1 MKNIINKLSVE
12 NRKSKYVKI
21 AHPIILIDEQ
31 PLEGMLNELY
41 PDDMIVGLIP
51 TIVDWIS
58 FDEESKAIEHI
69 YDSKDVIKILPIL
82 MCPDDCDLSCTVI
95 VAEVETTNDQIK
107 WNRIGIDKNNPME
120 VIDKYKFLETG
131 IEWLDDIPVMTF
143 SKEDYKSLDKIYK
156 HRTPVRLAP

>member
-1 MKNIINKLSVE
+1 
-12 NRKSKYVKI
+12 
-21 AHPIILIDEQ
+21 
-31 PLEGMLNELY
+31 
-41 PDDMIVGLIP
+41 MIY
-51 TIVDWIS
+51 
-58 FDEESKAIEHI
+58 H
-69 YDSKDVIKILPIL
+69 
-82 MCPDDCDLSCTVI
+82 TVI

>member
-69 YDSKDVIKILPIL
+69 YDSKDVIKI
-82 MCPDDCDLSCTVI
+82 
-95 VAEVETTNDQIK
+95 
-107 WNRIGIDKNNPME
+107 
-120 VIDKYKFLETG
+120 
-131 IEWLDDIPVMTF
+131 
-143 SKEDYKSLDKIYK
+143 
-156 HRTPVRLAP
+156 